1 MFKWSQGFFNY
12 NLEASNGVCSK
23 TLSFHHQIVEGGK
36 IEGEFETWFF
46 FVVQQLSSFF
56 SGKQEPFL
64 AAGEEDGGES
74 IRETEEKTTISH

>member
-23 TLSFHHQIVEGGK
+23 TLSFHYQIVEGGK

-46 FVVQQLSSFF
+46 L
-56 SGKQEPFL
+56 
-64 AAGEEDGGES
+64 
-74 IRETEEKTTISH
+74 